1 MATGAFGFIG
11 KRDRLAAADKK
22 ITQPA
27 GEYEQTMFFSKG
39 SHGGILSVWEHR
51 MVWEVF
57 RDTNY
62 SQHLDWNHPDCK
74 VLNSLPSPSGIL
86 HVLSLL
92 NENGWQFLAA
102 YDKDNHKIMV

>member
-1 MATGAFGFIG
+1 MATGAYGNIG

-22 ITQPA
+22 ITQSA

-39 SHGGILSVWEHR
+39 SHRGLLSVWEHR

-57 RDTNY
+57 KDTDY
-62 SQHLDWNHPDCK
+62 SQHLDWDHPDCK

-102 YDKDNHKIMV
+102 YDKDNHKIIV